1 MISNKSINP
10 TSFVKQTELRAVLRN
25 IPHQHKEIDDMLI
38 TYDKMSH
45 KKQISMLKNSYT
57 KQYKRK
63 QANDKLYMQFTETFE
78 YKQINIDDS
87 LII

>member
-1 MISNKSINP
+1 
-10 TSFVKQTELRAVLRN
+10 
-25 IPHQHKEIDDMLI
+25 
-38 TYDKMSH
+38 
-45 KKQISMLKNSYT
+45 MLKNSYT

-63 QANDKLYMQFTETFE
+63 QDNDKLYMQFTETFE

>member
-1 MISNKSINP
+1 
-10 TSFVKQTELRAVLRN
+10 
-25 IPHQHKEIDDMLI
+25 
-38 TYDKMSH
+38 
-45 KKQISMLKNSYT
+45 MLKNSYT